1 MKKKKRK
8 ERKKRYQVNLKYDYD
23 KEPELIYLLD
33 HTENKSDLVRRLV
46 TEYYKDKIV
55 VPF

>member
-1 MKKKKRK
+1 MKKKKKK

-23 KEPELIYLLD
+23 KEPELIYLLE
-33 HTENKSDLVRRLV
+33 HTDNKCDLVRRLV
-46 TEYYKDKIV
+46 TEYYNDKVV

>member
-1 MKKKKRK
+1 MLKNKKKKRK
-8 ERKKRYQVNLKYDYD
+8 KRYQLNIKLDYD

-33 HTENKSDLVRRLV
+33 HTDNKTGLIRMLV
-46 TEYYKDKIV
+46 TSYYKDKIV